1 MGNHSLIKQI
11 NKLLILKTILDHKVI
26 SRAKISRL
34 VDLNKATVS
43 NLTDELIKEGYV
55 IEKGYGKSKGG
66 RRPVLLQVN
75 KDVGSIIGID
85 LGVDYIHLI
94 LSNFVGEIIFEEYV
108 NLRFGENK
116 EKFLNTLFALI
127 QKAID
132 KSPQTP
138 KGILGIGI
146 GVPGIVEKE
155 SGVVLIAPNL
165 KWVNIPLK
173 EILEDRFKLPVYID
187 NEANAGALGEKWFG
201 EWGKVSDLIYL
212 SVGIGL
218 GAGIIIDNK
227 LFRGAAGFAGEV
239 GHTTIN
245 FQDDVCSCGNI
256 GCLENFASERAL
268 LSVIKKL
275 VKEGT
280 EDRYVSCE
288 NVDEITPSQIIQA
301 AKDGSRVCRMAVLE
315 IAEKMGIGVANLVN
329 IFNPEI
335 VIIGNKASFFG
346 DLFLEKLREVVN
358 QKSFIAQFYNLK
370 IEVSKLK
377 DKAVVLGCIAMVISD
392 MLSFP
397 EYA

>member
-1 MGNHSLIKQI
+1 MGNHALLKQI
-11 NKLLILKTILDHKVI
+11 NKLLILKTILDNKMI

-43 NLTDELIKEGYV
+43 NLTDELIKEGYIV
-55 IEKGYGKSKGG
+55 EKGYGKSKGG

-85 LGVDYIHLI
+85 LGVDYIHVI
-94 LSNFVGEIIFEEYV
+94 LSNFIGEIIFEEYV
-108 NLRFGENK
+108 NIKMEEPK
-116 EKFLNTLFALI
+116 EKLLNLLFDMI
-127 QKAID
+127 EKAID
-132 KSPQTP
+132 KAPPTP

-155 SGVVLIAPNL
+155 SGIVLIAPNL
-165 KWVNIPLK
+165 KWKNVHLK
-173 EILEDRFKLPVYID
+173 SIIEQRFNLPVYID

-275 VKEGT
+275 VKEGA
-280 EDRYVSCE
+280 EDRYISCE

-301 AKDGSRVCRMAVLE
+301 AMDGSRICRMAVLE
-315 IAEKMGIGVANLVN
+315 VAEKMAIGIANLVN

-335 VIIGNKASFFG
+335 VIVGNKASFFG

-358 QKSFIAQFYNLK
+358 QKSFIAQFYDLK

-377 DKAVVLGCIAMVISD
+377 DRAVVLGCIAMVISD

-397 EYA
+397 EYV

>member
-1 MGNHSLIKQI
+1 MGNHALLKQI
-11 NKLLILKTILDHKVI
+11 NKLLILKTILDNKMI

-43 NLTDELIKEGYV
+43 NLTDELIKEGYIV
-55 IEKGYGKSKGG
+55 EKGYGKSKGG

-85 LGVDYIHLI
+85 LGVDYIHVI
-94 LSNFVGEIIFEEYV
+94 LSNFIGEIIFEEYV
-108 NLRFGENK
+108 NIKMEEPK
-116 EKFLNTLFALI
+116 EKLLNLLFNLI
-127 QKAID
+127 EKAIVNA
-132 KSPQTP
+132 PPTP

-155 SGVVLIAPNL
+155 SGIVLIAPNL
-165 KWVNIPLK
+165 KWKNVHLK
-173 EILEDRFKLPVYID
+173 SIIEQRFNLPVYID

-201 EWGKVSDLIYL
+201 EWGKISDLIYL

-275 VKEGT
+275 VKEGA
-280 EDRYVSCE
+280 EDRYISCE
-288 NVDEITPSQIIQA
+288 NIHEITPSQIIQA
-301 AKDGSRVCRMAVLE
+301 AMDGSRICRMAVLE
-315 IAEKMGIGVANLVN
+315 VAEKMAIGIANLVN

-335 VIIGNKASFFG
+335 VIVGNKASFFG

-358 QKSFIAQFYNLK
+358 QKSFIAQFYDLK

-377 DKAVVLGCIAMVISD
+377 DRAVVLGCIAMVISD

>member
-1 MGNHSLIKQI
+1 MGNHALLKQI
-11 NKLLILKTILDHKVI
+11 NKLLILKTILDNKMI

-43 NLTDELIKEGYV
+43 NLTDELIKEGYIV
-55 IEKGYGKSKGG
+55 EKGYGKSKGG

-85 LGVDYIHLI
+85 LGVDYIHVI
-94 LSNFVGEIIFEEYV
+94 LSNFIGEIIFEEYV
-108 NLRFGENK
+108 NTKMEEPK
-116 EKFLNTLFALI
+116 EKLLNLLFDMI
-127 QKAID
+127 EKAID
-132 KSPQTP
+132 KAPPTP

-155 SGVVLIAPNL
+155 SGIVLIAPNL
-165 KWVNIPLK
+165 KWKNVHLK
-173 EILEDRFKLPVYID
+173 SIIEQRFNLPVYID

-275 VKEGT
+275 VKEGA
-280 EDRYVSCE
+280 EDRYISCE

-301 AKDGSRVCRMAVLE
+301 AMDGSRICRMAVLE
-315 IAEKMGIGVANLVN
+315 VAEKMAIGIANLVN

-335 VIIGNKASFFG
+335 VIVGNKASFFG

-358 QKSFIAQFYNLK
+358 QKSFIAQFYDLK

-377 DKAVVLGCIAMVISD
+377 DRAVVLGCIAMVISD

>member
-1 MGNHSLIKQI
+1 MGNHTLLKQI
-11 NKLLILKTILDHKVI
+11 NKLLVLKTILDNKII

-34 VDLNKATVS
+34 VYLNKATVS

-55 IEKGYGKSKGG
+55 VEKGYGKSKGG

-85 LGVDYIHLI
+85 LGVDYIHII
-94 LSNFVGEIIFEEYV
+94 LSNFVGEVIFEEYA
-108 NLRFGENK
+108 NMKMGEDK
-116 EKFLNTLFALI
+116 EKLFGLLFNLI
-127 QKAID
+127 EKAI
-132 KSPQTP
+132 KKAPQTP

-155 SGVVLIAPNL
+155 SGTVLLAPNL
-165 KWVNIPLK
+165 KWQNVPLRSIVK
-173 EILEDRFKLPVYID
+173 QRFNLPVYID

-201 EWGKVSDLIYL
+201 EWGKVTDLIYL

-227 LFRGAAGFAGEV
+227 LFRGTAGFAGEV

-268 LSVIKKL
+268 LSVIKKI
-275 VKEGT
+275 VKEGS
-280 EDRYVSCE
+280 EDRYICCE

-315 IAEKMGIGVANLVN
+315 VAEKMGIGVANLVN

-346 DLFLEKLREVVN
+346 DLFLEKLREVIN
-358 QKSFIAQFYNLK
+358 QRSFITQFYNLK

-377 DKAVVLGCIAMVISD
+377 DRAVVLGCIAMVISD

>member
-1 MGNHSLIKQI
+1 MGNHTLLKQI
-11 NKLLILKTILDHKVI
+11 NKLLVLKTILDNKII
-26 SRAKISRL
+26 SRTKISKL

-55 IEKGYGKSKGG
+55 VEKGYGKSKGG

-85 LGVDYIHLI
+85 LGVDYIHII
-94 LSNFVGEIIFEEYV
+94 LSNFVGEVIFEEYA
-108 NLRFGENK
+108 NMKIGEDK
-116 EKFLNTLFALI
+116 EKLLRLLFDLI
-127 QKAID
+127 EKSVKKA
-132 KSPQTP
+132 PQTP

-146 GVPGIVEKE
+146 GVPGIIEKE
-155 SGVVLIAPNL
+155 SGTVLLAPNL
-165 KWVNIPLK
+165 KWQNVPLRSIVQQK
-173 EILEDRFKLPVYID
+173 FNLPVYID

-227 LFRGAAGFAGEV
+227 LFRVAAGFAGEV

-275 VKEGT
+275 VKQGV
-280 EDRYVSCE
+280 EDRYISWE
-288 NVDEITPSQIIQA
+288 NVDEITPSRIIQA
-301 AKDGSRVCRMAVLE
+301 AKEGSRVCRMAILE
-315 IAEKMGIGVANLVN
+315 VAEKMGIGVANLVN
-329 IFNPEI
+329 IFNPEM

-346 DLFLEKLREVVN
+346 ELFLEKLREVIN
-358 QKSFIAQFYNLK
+358 QRSFIAQFYNLK

-377 DKAVVLGCIAMVISD
+377 DRAVVLGCIAMVISD

>member
-1 MGNHSLIKQI
+1 MGNHTLLKQI
-11 NKLLILKTILDHKVI
+11 NKLLVLKTILDNKII

-43 NLTDELIKEGYV
+43 NLTDELIKEGYIV
-55 IEKGYGKSKGG
+55 EKGYGKSKGG

-85 LGVDYIHLI
+85 LGVDYIHII
-94 LSNFVGEIIFEEYV
+94 LSNFVGEIIFEEYADIKM
-108 NLRFGENK
+108 GENK
-116 EKFLNTLFALI
+116 EKLFELLFELI
-127 QKAID
+127 EKAID

-146 GVPGIVEKE
+146 GVPGIVEKK
-155 SGVVLIAPNL
+155 SGIVLIAPNL
-165 KWVNIPLK
+165 KWKNVYLK
-173 EILEDRFKLPVYID
+173 SIIQQRFNLPVYID

-275 VKEGT
+275 VKEGA
-280 EDRYVSCE
+280 EDRYISCE
-288 NVDEITPSQIIQA
+288 NVDEITPFQIIQA
-301 AKDGSRVCRMAVLE
+301 AMDGSRVCRMAVLE
-315 IAEKMGIGVANLVN
+315 VAEKMAIGIANLVN

-346 DLFLEKLREVVN
+346 DLFLEKLREIVN

-377 DKAVVLGCIAMVISD
+377 DRAVVLGCIAMVISD

>member
-1 MGNHSLIKQI
+1 MGNHALLKQI
-11 NKLLILKTILDHKVI
+11 NKLLILKTILDNKMI

-43 NLTDELIKEGYV
+43 NLTDELIKEGYIV
-55 IEKGYGKSKGG
+55 EKGYGKSKGG

-85 LGVDYIHLI
+85 LGVDYIHVI
-94 LSNFVGEIIFEEYV
+94 LSNFIGEIIFEEYV
-108 NLRFGENK
+108 NIKMKEPK
-116 EKFLNTLFALI
+116 EKLLNLLFDMI
-127 QKAID
+127 EKAID
-132 KSPQTP
+132 KAPPTP

-155 SGVVLIAPNL
+155 SGIVLIAPNL
-165 KWVNIPLK
+165 EWKNVHLK
-173 EILEDRFKLPVYID
+173 SIIEQKFNLPVYID

-268 LSVIKKL
+268 LSIIKKL
-275 VKEGT
+275 VKEGA
-280 EDRYVSCE
+280 EDRYISCE

-301 AKDGSRVCRMAVLE
+301 AMDGSRICRMAVLE
-315 IAEKMGIGVANLVN
+315 VAEKMAIGIANLVN

-335 VIIGNKASFFG
+335 VIVGNKASFFG
-346 DLFLEKLREVVN
+346 DLFLEKLREAVN
-358 QKSFIAQFYNLK
+358 QKSFIAQFYDLK

-377 DKAVVLGCIAMVISD
+377 DRAVVLGCIAMVISD

>member
-1 MGNHSLIKQI
+1 MGNHTLLKQI
-11 NKLLILKTILDHKVI
+11 NKLLVLKTILDNKII

-43 NLTDELIKEGYV
+43 NLTDELIKEGYIV
-55 IEKGYGKSKGG
+55 EKGYGKSKGG

-85 LGVDYIHLI
+85 LGVDYIHII
-94 LSNFVGEIIFEEYV
+94 LSNFVGEIIFEEYADIKM
-108 NLRFGENK
+108 GENK
-116 EKFLNTLFALI
+116 EKLFELLFELI
-127 QKAID
+127 EKAID

-146 GVPGIVEKE
+146 GVPGIVEKK
-155 SGVVLIAPNL
+155 SGIVLIAPNL
-165 KWVNIPLK
+165 KWKNVHLK
-173 EILEDRFKLPVYID
+173 SIVQQRFNLPVYID

-275 VKEGT
+275 VKEGA
-280 EDRYVSCE
+280 EDRYISCE
-288 NVDEITPSQIIQA
+288 NVDEITPFQIIQA
-301 AKDGSRVCRMAVLE
+301 AMDGSRVCRMAVLE
-315 IAEKMGIGVANLVN
+315 VAEKMAIGIANLVN

-346 DLFLEKLREVVN
+346 DLFLEKLREIVN

-377 DKAVVLGCIAMVISD
+377 DRAVVLGCIAMVISD

>member
-1 MGNHSLIKQI
+1 MGNHTLLKQI
-11 NKLLILKTILDHKVI
+11 NKLLVLKTILDNKII

-55 IEKGYGKSKGG
+55 VEKGYGKSKGG

-85 LGVDYIHLI
+85 LGVDYIHII
-94 LSNFVGEIIFEEYV
+94 LSNFVGEVIFEEYA
-108 NLRFGENK
+108 NMKMGEDK
-116 EKFLNTLFALI
+116 EKLFGLLFNLI
-127 QKAID
+127 EKAI
-132 KSPQTP
+132 KKAPQTP

-155 SGVVLIAPNL
+155 SGTVLLAPNL
-165 KWVNIPLK
+165 KWQNVPLRSIVK
-173 EILEDRFKLPVYID
+173 QRFNLPVYID

-201 EWGKVSDLIYL
+201 EWGKVTDLIYL

-275 VKEGT
+275 VKEGA
-280 EDRYVSCE
+280 EDRYISCE
-288 NVDEITPSQIIQA
+288 NVDEITPSQVIQA

-315 IAEKMGIGVANLVN
+315 VAEKMGIGVANLVN
-329 IFNPEI
+329 TFNPEI

-346 DLFLEKLREVVN
+346 DLFIEKLREVVN
-358 QKSFIAQFYNLK
+358 QRSFIAQFYNLK

-377 DKAVVLGCIAMVISD
+377 DRAVVLGCIAMVISD

>member
-1 MGNHSLIKQI
+1 MGNHALLKQI
-11 NKLLILKTILDHKVI
+11 NKLLILKTILDNKMI

-43 NLTDELIKEGYV
+43 NLTDELIKEGYIV
-55 IEKGYGKSKGG
+55 EKGYGKSKGG

-85 LGVDYIHLI
+85 LGVDYIHVI
-94 LSNFVGEIIFEEYV
+94 LSNFIGEIIFEEYV
-108 NLRFGENK
+108 NIKMEEPK
-116 EKFLNTLFALI
+116 EKLLNLLFDMI
-127 QKAID
+127 EKAID
-132 KSPQTP
+132 KAPPTP

-155 SGVVLIAPNL
+155 SGIVLIAPNL
-165 KWVNIPLK
+165 KWKNVHLK
-173 EILEDRFKLPVYID
+173 SIIEQRFNLPVYID

-275 VKEGT
+275 VKEGA
-280 EDRYVSCE
+280 EDRYISCE

-301 AKDGSRVCRMAVLE
+301 AMDGSRICRMAVLE
-315 IAEKMGIGVANLVN
+315 VAEKMAIGIANLVN

-335 VIIGNKASFFG
+335 VIVGNKASFFG
-346 DLFLEKLREVVN
+346 DLFLEKLREIVN
-358 QKSFIAQFYNLK
+358 QKSFIAQFYDLK

-377 DKAVVLGCIAMVISD
+377 DRAVVLGCIAMVISD

-397 EYA
+397 EYV

>member
-1 MGNHSLIKQI
+1 MGNHALLKQI
-11 NKLLILKTILDHKVI
+11 NKLLILKTILDNKMI

-43 NLTDELIKEGYV
+43 NLTDELIKEGYIV
-55 IEKGYGKSKGG
+55 EKGYGKSKGG

-85 LGVDYIHLI
+85 LGVDYIHVI
-94 LSNFVGEIIFEEYV
+94 LSNFIGEIIFEEYV
-108 NLRFGENK
+108 NIKMEEPK
-116 EKFLNTLFALI
+116 EKLLNLLFNLI
-127 QKAID
+127 EKAID
-132 KSPQTP
+132 NAPPTP

-155 SGVVLIAPNL
+155 SGIVLIAPNL
-165 KWVNIPLK
+165 KWKNVHLK
-173 EILEDRFKLPVYID
+173 SIIEQRFNLPVYID

-201 EWGKVSDLIYL
+201 EWGKISDLIYL

-275 VKEGT
+275 VKEGA
-280 EDRYVSCE
+280 EDRYISCE
-288 NVDEITPSQIIQA
+288 NIHEITPSQIIQA
-301 AKDGSRVCRMAVLE
+301 AMDGSRICRMAVLE
-315 IAEKMGIGVANLVN
+315 VAEKMAIGIANLVN

-335 VIIGNKASFFG
+335 VIVGNKASFFG

-358 QKSFIAQFYNLK
+358 QKSFIAQFYDLK

-377 DKAVVLGCIAMVISD
+377 DRAVVLGCIAMVISD

>member
-1 MGNHSLIKQI
+1 MGNHTLLKQI
-11 NKLLILKTILDHKVI
+11 NKLLVLKTILDNKII

-34 VDLNKATVS
+34 VELNKATVS

-55 IEKGYGKSKGG
+55 VEKGYGKSKGG

-85 LGVDYIHLI
+85 LGVDYIHII
-94 LSNFVGEIIFEEYV
+94 LSNFVGEVIFEEYA
-108 NLRFGENK
+108 NMKMGEDK
-116 EKFLNTLFALI
+116 EKLFCLLFNLI
-127 QKAID
+127 EKAI
-132 KSPQTP
+132 KKAPQTP

-155 SGVVLIAPNL
+155 SGTVLLAPNL
-165 KWVNIPLK
+165 KWQNVPLRSIVK
-173 EILEDRFKLPVYID
+173 QRFNLPVYID

-201 EWGKVSDLIYL
+201 EWGKVTDLIYL

-227 LFRGAAGFAGEV
+227 LFRGTAGFAGEV

-268 LSVIKKL
+268 LSVIKKI
-275 VKEGT
+275 VKEGS
-280 EDRYVSCE
+280 EDRYICCE

-315 IAEKMGIGVANLVN
+315 VAEKMGIGVANLVN

-358 QKSFIAQFYNLK
+358 QRSFIAQFYNLK

-377 DKAVVLGCIAMVISD
+377 DRAVVLGCIAMVISD

>member
-1 MGNHSLIKQI
+1 MGNHTLLKQI
-11 NKLLILKTILDHKVI
+11 NKLLVLKTILDNKII

-55 IEKGYGKSKGG
+55 VEKGYGKSKGG

-85 LGVDYIHLI
+85 LGVDYIHII
-94 LSNFVGEIIFEEYV
+94 LSNFVGEVIFEEYA
-108 NLRFGENK
+108 NMKIGEDK
-116 EKFLNTLFALI
+116 EKLLRLLFDLI
-127 QKAID
+127 EKSIKKA
-132 KSPQTP
+132 PQTP

-155 SGVVLIAPNL
+155 SGTVLLAPNL
-165 KWVNIPLK
+165 KWQNVPLRSIVK
-173 EILEDRFKLPVYID
+173 QRFNLPVYID

-201 EWGKVSDLIYL
+201 EWGKVTDLIYL

-227 LFRGAAGFAGEV
+227 LFRGTAGFAGEV

-275 VKEGT
+275 VKEGA
-280 EDRYVSCE
+280 EDRYISCE

-301 AKDGSRVCRMAVLE
+301 AMDGSRVCRMAVLE
-315 IAEKMGIGVANLVN
+315 VAEKMAIGIANLVN

-358 QKSFIAQFYNLK
+358 QKSFIAQFYDLK

-377 DKAVVLGCIAMVISD
+377 DRAVVLGCIAMVISD

>member
-1 MGNHSLIKQI
+1 MGNHTLLKQI
-11 NKLLILKTILDHKVI
+11 NKLLVLKTILDNKII

-55 IEKGYGKSKGG
+55 VEKGYGKSKGG

-85 LGVDYIHLI
+85 LGVDYIHII
-94 LSNFVGEIIFEEYV
+94 LSNFVGEVIFEEYA
-108 NLRFGENK
+108 NMKMGEDK
-116 EKFLNTLFALI
+116 EKLFGLLFNLI
-127 QKAID
+127 EKAI
-132 KSPQTP
+132 KKAPQTP

-155 SGVVLIAPNL
+155 SGTVLLAPNL
-165 KWVNIPLK
+165 KWQNVPLRSIVK
-173 EILEDRFKLPVYID
+173 QRFNLPVYID

-201 EWGKVSDLIYL
+201 EWGKVTDLIYL

-275 VKEGT
+275 VKEGA
-280 EDRYVSCE
+280 EDRYISCE

-315 IAEKMGIGVANLVN
+315 VAEKMGIGVANLVN

-346 DLFLEKLREVVN
+346 DLFIEKLREVVN
-358 QKSFIAQFYNLK
+358 QRSFIAQFYNLK

-377 DKAVVLGCIAMVISD
+377 DRAVVLGCIAMVISD

>member
-1 MGNHSLIKQI
+1 MGNHALLKQI
-11 NKLLILKTILDHKVI
+11 NKLLILKTILDNKMI

-43 NLTDELIKEGYV
+43 NLTDELIKEGYIV
-55 IEKGYGKSKGG
+55 EKGYGKSKGG

-85 LGVDYIHLI
+85 LGVDYIHVI
-94 LSNFVGEIIFEEYV
+94 LSNFIGEIIFEEYV
-108 NLRFGENK
+108 NIKMEEPK
-116 EKFLNTLFALI
+116 EKLLNLLFNLI
-127 QKAID
+127 EKAID
-132 KSPQTP
+132 KAPPTP

-155 SGVVLIAPNL
+155 SGIVLIAPNL
-165 KWVNIPLK
+165 KWKNVHLK
-173 EILEDRFKLPVYID
+173 SIIEQRFNLPVYID

-201 EWGKVSDLIYL
+201 EWGKISDLIYL

-275 VKEGT
+275 VKEGA
-280 EDRYVSCE
+280 EDRYISCE
-288 NVDEITPSQIIQA
+288 NIHEITPSQIIQA
-301 AKDGSRVCRMAVLE
+301 AMDGSRICRMAVLE
-315 IAEKMGIGVANLVN
+315 VAEKMAIGIANLVN

-335 VIIGNKASFFG
+335 VIVGNKASFFG

-358 QKSFIAQFYNLK
+358 QKSFIAQFYDLK

-377 DKAVVLGCIAMVISD
+377 DRAVVLGCIAMVISD

>member
-1 MGNHSLIKQI
+1 MGNHALLKQI
-11 NKLLILKTILDHKVI
+11 NKLLILKTILDNKMI

-43 NLTDELIKEGYV
+43 NLTDELIKEGYIV
-55 IEKGYGKSKGG
+55 EKGYGKSKGG

-85 LGVDYIHLI
+85 LGVDYIHVI
-94 LSNFVGEIIFEEYV
+94 LSNFIGEIIFEEYV
-108 NLRFGENK
+108 NIKMEEPK
-116 EKFLNTLFALI
+116 EKLLNLLFDMI
-127 QKAID
+127 EKAID
-132 KSPQTP
+132 KAPPTP

-155 SGVVLIAPNL
+155 SGIVLIAPNL
-165 KWVNIPLK
+165 KWKNVHLK
-173 EILEDRFKLPVYID
+173 SIIEQRFDLPVYID

-275 VKEGT
+275 VKEGA
-280 EDRYVSCE
+280 EDRYISCE

-301 AKDGSRVCRMAVLE
+301 AMDGSRICRMAVLE
-315 IAEKMGIGVANLVN
+315 VAEKMAIGIANLVN

-335 VIIGNKASFFG
+335 VIVGNKASFFG

-358 QKSFIAQFYNLK
+358 QKSFIAQFYDLK

-377 DKAVVLGCIAMVISD
+377 DRAVVLGCIAMVISD

-397 EYA
+397 EYV

>member
-1 MGNHSLIKQI
+1 MGNHALLKQI
-11 NKLLILKTILDHKVI
+11 NKLLILKTILDNKMI
-26 SRAKISRL
+26 SRTKISRL

-43 NLTDELIKEGYV
+43 NLTDELIKEGYIV
-55 IEKGYGKSKGG
+55 EKGYGKSKGG

-85 LGVDYIHLI
+85 LGVDYIHVI
-94 LSNFVGEIIFEEYV
+94 LSNFIGEIIFEEYV
-108 NLRFGENK
+108 NIKMEEPK
-116 EKFLNTLFALI
+116 EKLLNLLFDMI
-127 QKAID
+127 EKAID
-132 KSPQTP
+132 KAPPTP

-155 SGVVLIAPNL
+155 SGIVLIAPNL
-165 KWVNIPLK
+165 KWKNVHLK
-173 EILEDRFKLPVYID
+173 SIIEQRFNLPVYID

-275 VKEGT
+275 VKEGA
-280 EDRYVSCE
+280 EDRYISCE

-301 AKDGSRVCRMAVLE
+301 AMDGSRICRMAVLE
-315 IAEKMGIGVANLVN
+315 VAEKMAIGIANLVN

-335 VIIGNKASFFG
+335 VIVGNKASFFG
-346 DLFLEKLREVVN
+346 DLFLGKLREMVN
-358 QKSFIAQFYNLK
+358 QKSFIAQFYDLK

-377 DKAVVLGCIAMVISD
+377 DRAVVLGCIAMVISD

-397 EYA
+397 EYV

>member
-11 NKLLILKTILDHKVI
+11 NKLLILKTILDKGVI

-85 LGVDYIHLI
+85 LGVDYIHII
-94 LSNFVGEIIFEEYV
+94 LSNFIGEIIFEEYV
-108 NLRFGENK
+108 NLKIKEDN
-116 EKFLNTLFALI
+116 EKFLNIFFDLI

-132 KSPQTP
+132 KAPETP

-155 SGVVLIAPNL
+155 SGVVLVAPNL
-165 KWVNIPLK
+165 KWSNVPLK
-173 EILEDRFKLPVYID
+173 DIVKQRFNLPVYID

-201 EWGKVSDLIYL
+201 EWGKVTDLIYL

-227 LFRGAAGFAGEV
+227 LFRGTAGFAGEV

-268 LSVIKKL
+268 LSVIKKI
-275 VKEGT
+275 VKEGS
-280 EDRYVSCE
+280 EDRYICCE

-315 IAEKMGIGVANLVN
+315 VAEKMGIGVANLVN

-346 DLFLEKLREVVN
+346 DLFLEKLREVIN
-358 QKSFIAQFYNLK
+358 QRSFITQFYNLK

-377 DKAVVLGCIAMVISD
+377 DRAVVLGCIAMVISD

>member
-1 MGNHSLIKQI
+1 MGNHALLKQI
-11 NKLLILKTILDHKVI
+11 NKLLILKTILDNKMI

-43 NLTDELIKEGYV
+43 NLTDELIKEGYIV
-55 IEKGYGKSKGG
+55 EKGYGKSKGG

-85 LGVDYIHLI
+85 LGVDYIHVI
-94 LSNFVGEIIFEEYV
+94 LSNFIGEIIFEEYV
-108 NLRFGENK
+108 NIKMEEPK
-116 EKFLNTLFALI
+116 EKLLNLLFNLI
-127 QKAID
+127 EKAID
-132 KSPQTP
+132 KAPPTP

-155 SGVVLIAPNL
+155 SGIVLIAPNL
-165 KWVNIPLK
+165 KWKNVHLK
-173 EILEDRFKLPVYID
+173 SIIEQRFNLPVYID

-201 EWGKVSDLIYL
+201 EWGKISDLIYL

-275 VKEGT
+275 VKEGA
-280 EDRYVSCE
+280 EDRYISCE
-288 NVDEITPSQIIQA
+288 NIHEITPSQIIQA
-301 AKDGSRVCRMAVLE
+301 AMDGSRICRMAVLE
-315 IAEKMGIGVANLVN
+315 VAEKMAIGIANLVN
-329 IFNPEI
+329 VFNPEI
-335 VIIGNKASFFG
+335 VIVGNKASFFG

-358 QKSFIAQFYNLK
+358 QKSFIAQFYDLK

-377 DKAVVLGCIAMVISD
+377 DRAVVLGCIAMVISD

>member
-1 MGNHSLIKQI
+1 MGNHTLLKQI
-11 NKLLILKTILDHKVI
+11 NKLLVLKTILDNKII

-55 IEKGYGKSKGG
+55 VEKGYGKSKGG

-85 LGVDYIHLI
+85 LGVDYIHII
-94 LSNFVGEIIFEEYV
+94 LSNFVGEVIFEEYA
-108 NLRFGENK
+108 NMKMGEDK
-116 EKFLNTLFALI
+116 EKLLDLLFDLI
-127 QKAID
+127 ERAINRA
-132 KSPQTP
+132 PQTP

-155 SGVVLIAPNL
+155 SGIVLIAPNL
-165 KWVNIPLK
+165 KWKNVHLK
-173 EILEDRFKLPVYID
+173 SIVQQRFNLPVYID

-201 EWGKVSDLIYL
+201 EWGKVTDLIYL

-275 VKEGT
+275 VKEGA
-280 EDRYVSCE
+280 EDRYISCE

-315 IAEKMGIGVANLVN
+315 VAEKMAIGIANLVN

-335 VIIGNKASFFG
+335 VIIGNKVSFFG

-358 QKSFIAQFYNLK
+358 QKSFIAQFYDLK

-377 DKAVVLGCIAMVISD
+377 DRAVVLGCIAMVISD

-397 EYA
+397 EYT

>member
-1 MGNHSLIKQI
+1 MGNHTLLKQI
-11 NKLLILKTILDHKVI
+11 NKLLVLKTILDNKII

-55 IEKGYGKSKGG
+55 VEKGYGKSKGG

-85 LGVDYIHLI
+85 LGVDYIHII
-94 LSNFVGEIIFEEYV
+94 LSNFVGEVIFEEYA
-108 NLRFGENK
+108 NMKMGEDK
-116 EKFLNTLFALI
+116 EKLFGLLFNLI
-127 QKAID
+127 EKAI
-132 KSPQTP
+132 KKAPQTP

-155 SGVVLIAPNL
+155 SGTVLLAPNL
-165 KWVNIPLK
+165 KWQNVPLRSIVK
-173 EILEDRFKLPVYID
+173 QRFNLPVYID

-201 EWGKVSDLIYL
+201 EWGKVTDLIYL

-227 LFRGAAGFAGEV
+227 LFRGTAGFAGEV

-268 LSVIKKL
+268 LSVIKKI
-275 VKEGT
+275 VKEGS
-280 EDRYVSCE
+280 EDRYICCE

-315 IAEKMGIGVANLVN
+315 VAEKMGIGVANLVN

-346 DLFLEKLREVVN
+346 DLFLEKLREVIN
-358 QKSFIAQFYNLK
+358 QRSFITQFYNLK

-377 DKAVVLGCIAMVISD
+377 DRAVVLGCIAMVISD